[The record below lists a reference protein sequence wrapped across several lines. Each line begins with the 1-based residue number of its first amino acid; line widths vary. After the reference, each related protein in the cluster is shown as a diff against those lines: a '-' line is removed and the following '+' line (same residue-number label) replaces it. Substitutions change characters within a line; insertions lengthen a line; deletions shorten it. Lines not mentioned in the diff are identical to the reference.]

1 MTSILRESDEALVDR
16 IAAGDAAAM
25 RTLFTRHHDRVC
37 RLAQRIGKDATLA
50 EDLVSEV
57 FLEVWRNAGRFEKRS
72 SVATWLL
79 AITKYKT
86 LSKIRRRREE
96 ESLDMDAA
104 AELVDPSRTPE
115 AALARQQG
123 AAAIRACVNALTPEH
138 RTIIDLIYYK
148 GRTVKDVARLT
159 GIPESTAKTRMFYA
173 RKRLSQLLRRSGFDQ
188 TLVWAS

>member
-1 MTSILRESDEALVDR
+1 MTSISRVSDEALVDR

-25 RTLFTRHHDRVC
+25 RTLFTRHSDRVC
-37 RLAQRIGKDATLA
+37 RLALRIGKDATLA

-96 ESLDMDAA
+96 ESLDMEAA
-104 AELVDPSRTPE
+104 AEVVDPSRTPE

-123 AAAIRACVNALTPEH
+123 AAAIRKCVNALTPEH

-173 RKRLSQLLRRSGFDQ
+173 RRRLSQLLRRSGFDQ
-188 TLVWAS
+188 SLVWAS

>member
-1 MTSILRESDEALVDR
+1 MTSVSRVSDEALVDR

-25 RTLFTRHHDRVC
+25 RTLFTRHSDRVC
-37 RLAQRIGKDATLA
+37 RLALRIGKDATLA

-96 ESLDMDAA
+96 EPLDMA
-104 AELVDPSRTPE
+104 AEVVDPSRTPE
-115 AALARQQG
+115 AALARLQG
-123 AAAIRACVNALTPEH
+123 AAAIRKCVNALTPEH

-148 GRTVKDVARLT
+148 GRSVKDVARLT

-173 RKRLSQLLRRSGFDQ
+173 RRRLSELLRRSGFDQ
-188 TLVWAS
+188 ALVWAS

>member
-1 MTSILRESDEALVDR
+1 MGGKPAEWKRPGTGPWRENLPLR
-16 IAAGDAAAM
+16 AG
-25 RTLFTRHHDRVC
+25 V
-37 RLAQRIGKDATLA
+37 RLTLA

-86 LSKIRRRREE
+86 LSKIRRRRDED
-96 ESLDMDAA
+96 SLDIEAA
-104 AELVDPSRTPE
+104 AEVVDPSRTPE
-115 AALARQQG
+115 AALARRQG
-123 AAAIRACVNALTPEH
+123 AAAIRKCVNALTPEH

-188 TLVWAS
+188 GLVWAS

>member
-1 MTSILRESDEALVDR
+1 MTSISRVSDEALVER

-37 RLAQRIGKDATLA
+37 RLALRISKDTTMA

-57 FLEVWRNAGRFEKRS
+57 FLEVWRNAGRFEQRS

-86 LSKIRRRREE
+86 LSKIRRRRDE
-96 ESLDMDAA
+96 ESLDIEAA
-104 AELVDPSRTPE
+104 AEVVDPSRTPE

-123 AAAIRACVNALTPEH
+123 AAAIRRCVNALTPEH

-188 TLVWAS
+188 GLVWAS

>member
-1 MTSILRESDEALVDR
+1 MTSISRVSDEALVDR

-25 RTLFTRHHDRVC
+25 RTLFTRHNDRVC
-37 RLAQRIGKDATLA
+37 RLALRIGKDATLA

-96 ESLDMDAA
+96 ESLDMA
-104 AELVDPSRTPE
+104 AEVVDPSRTPE
-115 AALARQQG
+115 AALARLQG
-123 AAAIRACVNALTPEH
+123 AAAIRKCVNALTPEH

-148 GRTVKDVARLT
+148 GRSVKDVARLT

-188 TLVWAS
+188 SLVWAS

>member
-1 MTSILRESDEALVDR
+1 MTSISRVSDEALVER

-25 RTLFTRHHDRVC
+25 RTLFTRHSDRVC
-37 RLAQRIGKDATLA
+37 RLALRIGKDATLA

-96 ESLDMDAA
+96 ESLDMA
-104 AELVDPSRTPE
+104 AEVVDPSRTPE
-115 AALARQQG
+115 AALARLQG
-123 AAAIRACVNALTPEH
+123 AAAIRKCVNALTPEH

-188 TLVWAS
+188 SLVWAS